1 MNDSES
7 IDIIFFGAHPDDVE
21 LSCGGTVA
29 KCVKDGLRVAIVDL
43 TRGEMGTRGT
53 AQTRKREAAN
63 AAKVLGATFRQQLDF
78 QDGNLQTGREQEL
91 QIIEVLRRA
100 TPRLVVAPYPD
111 DRHPDHT
118 RTGRIV
124 TDASFYA
131 GLRALETPSTS
142 LRAGPSTSL
151 RAGSLRAHRPQ
162 TVLYYLQNYMFTP
175 SFVVDVTKHWK
186 TKMRSVAQYK
196 SQFHDPKSKEPQTV
210 ISDPRFLE
218 MIDARGKHFGALI
231 GAEYGEAFVTKQPPR
246 IDDLV
251 AAYSGREV

>member
-1 MNDSES
+1 MNES
-7 IDIIFFGAHPDDVE
+7 VDIIFFGAHPDDVE
-21 LSCGGTVA
+21 LCCGGTVA
-29 KCVKDGLRVAIVDL
+29 KCVKDGLRVALVDL

-53 AQTRKREAAN
+53 AQTRKRESTN

-78 QDGNLQTGREQEL
+78 GDGNLQTGREQEL
-91 QIIEVLRRA
+91 QIIEILRRA
-100 TPRLVVAPYPD
+100 RPQLVVAPYPD

-124 TDASFYA
+124 TEASFYA
-131 GLRALETPSTS
+131 GLRALET
-142 LRAGPSTSL
+142 G
-151 RAGSLRAHRPQ
+151 LRAHRPQ

-186 TKMRSVAQYK
+186 TKMRSVAAYK
-196 SQFHDPKSKEPQTV
+196 SQFHDPKSKEPQTF
-210 ISDPRFLE
+210 ISDPKFLE

-231 GAEYGEAFVTKQPPR
+231 GAAYGEAFVTKQPPK

-251 AAYSGREV
+251 AAYAGREV